1 MTTRRL
7 SKNLLFL
14 YAGEIV
20 ARGTGMLVFAVL
32 ARKLGQSGYGAVECA
47 VGTYFVANLA
57 LEAGLSD
64 WGAREAAHRPDET
77 RRLAARV
84 IFLRFLTLAFAL
96 AVVVGSAYGLRPEGP
111 ARTLTLFYALVL
123 LPGPLVLNWIFQARD
138 ETHVIAGTSVLR
150 QILLAAAVFL
160 FARDVGSAIALP
172 IGDAVG
178 MCAVVVV
185 HHVLFR
191 KKVGSLDTTD
201 LLSGSRA
208 LSASGGFMA
217 LSAFTW
223 ALRLYTP
230 LLLLGRFLPDG
241 AEAGIFGAAHRLI
254 VSAHTFVWLYFANLL
269 PSLTRAVTSG
279 DHAGFKKQIVRS
291 LTFVLPITVVG
302 AVVGRPLAEPIVT
315 LINGAAFSASGPV
328 LAWMLWMLVAA
339 FFSGHF
345 RYGLIAQGRVRAEL
359 CANALGAAAA
369 VTACIAMRSTI
380 DALAAAK
387 IFVAAEIVTA
397 GVAVLAFGAANR
409 RAK

>member
-1 MTTRRL
+1 MTTRTL
-7 SKNLLFL
+7 SKNLVFL
-14 YAGEIV
+14 YAGEIL
-20 ARGTGMLVFAVL
+20 ARGTGMLVFAYL

-64 WGAREAAHRPDET
+64 WGAREAARRPDET

-84 IFLRFLTLAFAL
+84 IFLRFVTLAFAL
-96 AVVVGSAYGLRPEGP
+96 AVVFCSAFLLRPEGP

-123 LPGPLVLNWIFQARD
+123 VPGPLVLNWIFQARD

-178 MCAVVVV
+178 LCAVVVV

-201 LLSGSRA
+201 LAAGSRA
-208 LSASGGFMA
+208 LSSSGGFMA

-223 ALRLYTP
+223 ALRLYAP

-279 DHAGFKKQIVRS
+279 DRAEFHRRIVRS
-291 LTFVLPITVVG
+291 LVFVMPISTIG
-302 AVVGRPLAEPIVT
+302 AVIGLPLAEPVVT
-315 LINGAAFSASGPV
+315 LINGAAFAASGPV

-345 RYGLIAQGRVRAEL
+345 RYGLIAQGRVRAEF

-369 VTACIAMRSTI
+369 VTACFALRSNLG
-380 DALAAAK
+380 ALTAAK
-387 IFVAAEIVTA
+387 IFVAAEVVTA
-397 GVAVLAFGAANR
+397 VVAIGSFTR
-409 RAK
+409 KIYR